1 MDKIFNFK
9 IMKYFRNEYNF
20 LIKNYLYLKN

>member
-9 IMKYFRNEYNF
+9 IMKYFRNEYNL
-20 LIKNYLYLKN
+20 LIKNYLYLQN